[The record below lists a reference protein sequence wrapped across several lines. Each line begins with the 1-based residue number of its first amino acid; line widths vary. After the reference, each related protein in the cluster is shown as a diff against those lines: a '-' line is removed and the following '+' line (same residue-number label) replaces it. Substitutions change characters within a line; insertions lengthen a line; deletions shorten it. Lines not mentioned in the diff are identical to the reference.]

1 MKKVIWKIQ
10 FIFWSAKA
18 GQKIIDAY
26 GFSNQAFAENNC
38 DHHHLDLTPKQAG
51 YEFNSWASK

>member
-10 FIFWSAKA
+10 FIFWAAKA

-26 GFSNQAFAENNC
+26 YFSDQAWAENNC
-38 DHHHLDLTPKQAG
+38 DHHLDLTPKQAG
-51 YEFNSWASK
+51 YEFGE